1 MTMHSRQHPEG
12 PAIAMRRISA
22 SAFYLTFALTFLA
35 LVIAGCQTTASKPGP
50 ERVGL
55 AALEPHVAKVSA
67 YIDGQM
73 RGGGAIKSDWTARR
87 TLEYVREVEPDLMAP
102 FAGYAMTVA
111 LRGNNSSVLICSADG
126 KHALFEDAGCS
137 TRLDAPMW
145 RSPSAQPCRFVLDLR
160 ATCPM
165 RKSRR

>member
-1 MTMHSRQHPEG
+1 
-12 PAIAMRRISA
+12 MRRISA

-35 LVIAGCQTTASKPGP
+35 LVISGCQTMALSVGP
-50 ERVGL
+50 KKVDLSG
-55 AALEPHVAKVSA
+55 LEPHVARMSA
-67 YIDGQM
+67 FIDGQI
-73 RGGGAIKSDWTARR
+73 RGGGAIKADWPARR
-87 TLEYVREVEPDLMAP
+87 TLEYIREAKPDLMAP
-102 FAGYAMTVA
+102 FLEYAMTVA
-111 LRGNNSSVLICSADG
+111 MRGKNSSVLICSADG